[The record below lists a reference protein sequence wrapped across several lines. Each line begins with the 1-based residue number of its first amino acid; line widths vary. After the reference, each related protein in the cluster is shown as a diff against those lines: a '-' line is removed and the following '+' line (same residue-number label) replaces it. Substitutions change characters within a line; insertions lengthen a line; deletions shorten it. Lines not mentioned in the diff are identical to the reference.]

1 MRRRSNFGLH
11 ILLPAAIGILGAGL
25 VLTLAQSGGAPNAP
39 PQVAATSPQ
48 VIRAEA
54 NLVLVDVIAT
64 NKKGE
69 YIKDLGVKEFEVR
82 EDNQPQVI
90 ASFSRPEEGQGPKGP
105 SQPRYIVLFF
115 DDSTMTAADQL
126 LARRAANQFVEK
138 TASPERL
145 MAVVD
150 FGGTTQ
156 VVQNFTPDGE
166 KLRRATAEV
175 KYSYVSPNIS
185 TPTADLAAAGAPTA
199 LIASMG
205 QISLNEEANFGAR
218 SFLLAIRNL
227 AKTLRAVPGR
237 KTLILFSAGFP
248 LTPERQSELDA
259 TIDAAN
265 RANVAIYPV
274 DVRGLQALPPSLPG
288 MSPGA
293 FLLDSPFPH
302 QPGLLASLAGSPD
315 PEPQRHGGGGGGGVP
330 VGGGGGGTTGGGGG
344 VGGGRGGGGGTTGGG
359 GGVGGGR
366 GGGGGTAGGGGTKG
380 GGGTSGGGTK
390 GGGGTSSGGGGG
402 TAGLG
407 NRGGL
412 GGSYSNY
419 PGGTSQCNNPMLAL
433 SNTLCPQNR
442 LRALIDQSI
451 PTNQQVL
458 YALARGT
465 GGFTIFNTNDLL
477 AGLNRIANELDE
489 YYILG
494 YVPPSQAH
502 DGSYHQIV
510 AKVTRK
516 GVQLRHR
523 NGYYDLK
530 APDLLAGKP
539 EGKTLEALAAS
550 SQPGQVPV
558 SLSTPYFYSS
568 PGVARVNISLQ
579 VPASAIDFEKE
590 KKELHSKV
598 QVLGIAYREDGSVA
612 ARFSDTVKLD
622 VEKKDLKEFSKGPF
636 NYQHTFNVAAGKYT
650 LKLVLTT
657 GGEKFGKYETA
668 LSIAPFDGQHLELSG
683 PALSNSFRPVDQLVA
698 SLDSQLLEDQAPLL
712 FQGMEV
718 FIQPGNRF
726 QRGDKVSFY
735 VEVFEPRMQSSLV
748 PRVGV
753 LFNIVNRKT
762 NQKVYSSNTILVD
775 ELARSGDPL
784 IPLAREIP
792 TDSLQAG
799 EYRLEVWARNS
810 AGGAS
815 PIRTADFVL
824 E

>member
-1 MRRRSNFGLH
+1 MRRRNNFGLY
-11 ILLPAAIGILGAGL
+11 ILLPAAIGILGARL
-25 VLTLAQSGGAPNAP
+25 VFTLAQSGGAPNAP

-64 NKKGE
+64 DKKGE
-69 YIKDLGVKEFEVR
+69 YIKDLEAKEFAVL

-90 ASFSRPEEGQGPKGP
+90 ASFSRPEEGRGPTAP

-115 DDSTMTAADQL
+115 DDSTMNAADQMV
-126 LARRAANQFVEK
+126 ARRAANQFVEK

-150 FGGTTQ
+150 YGGTTQ
-156 VVQNFTPDGE
+156 VVQNFTADGE
-166 KLRRATAEV
+166 KLRRATAQV
-175 KYSYVSPNIS
+175 KYSAVSPNIS
-185 TPTADLAAAGAPTA
+185 TPTPDIASMGAPTA
-199 LIASMG
+199 GIPSMG
-205 QISLNEEANFGAR
+205 QLAEADFGAR
-218 SFLLAIRNL
+218 SFLLAIRDL
-227 AKTLRAVPGR
+227 AKTLQAVPGR
-237 KTLILFSAGFP
+237 KTLILFSEGFP
-248 LTPERQSELDA
+248 LTAEYQFELDT
-259 TIDAAN
+259 TIDAAS
-265 RANVAIYPV
+265 RANVAIYSV
-274 DVRGLQALPPSLPG
+274 DVRGLLALPPLPPSMPG
-288 MSPGA
+288 LGPGA
-293 FLLDSPFPH
+293 LLLDSPFPH
-302 QPGLLASLAGSPD
+302 EPGLLASLAGSPD
-315 PEPQRHGGGGGGGVP
+315 PWPQHGGGGGGGGTG
-330 VGGGGGGTTGGGGG
+330 GGGGGGTGGGGGGGKGGGGGGTGGGGG
-344 VGGGRGGGGGTTGGG
+344 GTGGG
-359 GGVGGGR
+359 GGGK
-366 GGGGGTAGGGGTKG
+366 GGGGGGGGGGKGGGGGGKGGGTPG
-380 GGGTSGGGTK
+380 GGGTSPGTQ
-390 GGGGTSSGGGGG
+390 GYYG
-402 TAGLG
+402 
-407 NRGGL
+407 
-412 GGSYSNY
+412 NY
-419 PGGTSQCNNPMLAL
+419 PGVTSQCNDPMVAL
-433 SNTLCPQNR
+433 SNPNCPQSR
-442 LRALIDQSI
+442 LQALIDRNVS
-451 PTNQQVL
+451 TNQQVL
-458 YALARGT
+458 DALARGT
-465 GGFTIFNTNDLL
+465 GGFTIFNTNDFL
-477 AGLNRIANELDE
+477 AGLNKIANELDE

-502 DGSYHQIV
+502 DGSYHKITV
-510 AKVTRK
+510 RVTRK
-516 GVQLRHR
+516 GVQIRHR

-539 EGKTLEALAAS
+539 EGRTLEALAAS

-558 SLSTPYFYSS
+558 SLSTPYFYTS

-590 KKELHSKV
+590 KKEFHSNV

-636 NYQHTFNVAAGKYT
+636 NYQHTFNVAPGKYT
-650 LKLVLTT
+650 LKLVLST

-683 PALSNSFRPVDQLVA
+683 PALSDAFRPVDQLVA
-698 SLDSQLLEDQAPLL
+698 SLDAQLLEDQTPLL

-735 VEVFEPRMQSSLV
+735 VEVFEPLMQSSFV

-753 LFNIVNRKT
+753 LFNIVDRKT
-762 NQKVYSSNTILVD
+762 NQQVYSSNTILVD
-775 ELARSGDPL
+775 ALAHAGNPL
-784 IPLAREIP
+784 IPVARQIP

-799 EYRLEVWARNS
+799 EYRLEVRARNS